1 MDQKLDNLI
10 EKYLAWDKNPK
21 THDEIQA
28 LVDKGDREQLSARL
42 TGYLSFG
49 TAGIRARVE
58 GGFKRLNN
66 LTVIQITHGFARH
79 MRNVFGN
86 QKLSVCIG
94 YDGRFDSKA
103 FSEYA
108 ANVFIRNDIEV
119 YLFSEVVP
127 TPVTA
132 YGTVNLKCQAGLM
145 ITASHNPKEDNG
157 YKAYWTNGA
166 QIIEPHDIEIC
177 KIAYGEF
184 QPRDEYWEKDFIHQS
199 PLLHSADSAIE
210 DYINV
215 EQQRV
220 LDKDLNSKSK
230 VKFTYSAFHGVGY
243 KLSKRLFEAYG
254 FPPENFITVKEQAY
268 PDPNFPTV
276 RFPNPEEGAKVL
288 QLCFE
293 TADAAGSTV
302 ILANDPDADRLQMAE
317 KQSNG
322 NWRVFTGNEMGTL
335 LTWWVWKNWRE
346 RNPDADLKNVYFLN
360 SVVSSQF
367 AKTMAAVEGFQNRTT
382 LTGFKWMGNLA
393 DELRQKGATV
403 VLAWEESIGFMPG
416 SSMDK
421 DGVISVAMF
430 AELATWLSVNG
441 MSLNT
446 QLLEIYKKYG
456 FHLVK
461 SNYYVVPNPSVT
473 KTLFSDL
480 RHDAKYPTTV
490 GTQKV
495 KYIRDL
501 TTGYDNEQ
509 EGNKAIL
516 PLSTS
521 SEMITFTLEN
531 GSIATLRA
539 SGTEPK
545 VKYYI
550 ELITEPGKEDIEG
563 VIQTFAEFERDVVES
578 LLRPTIYGL
587 IARD

>member
-1 MDQKLDNLI
+1 MEQNLDKLI
-10 EKYLAWDKNPK
+10 ENYLAWDKNPK
-21 THDEIQA
+21 TRDQIQA
-28 LVDKGDREQLSARL
+28 LVDKGDREKLGARL
-42 TGYLSFG
+42 YGLLSFG
-49 TAGIRARVE
+49 TAGIRAPVE
-58 GGFKRLNN
+58 GGFKRLNY

-86 QKLSVCIG
+86 EKLSVCIG
-94 YDGRFDSKA
+94 YDGRFDSKV
-103 FSEYA
+103 FSEFA

-132 YGTVNLKCQAGLM
+132 FGTVSLKCNAGLM

-157 YKAYWTNGA
+157 YKVYWVNGA

-177 KIAYGEF
+177 KIAYAEP
-184 QPRDEYWEKDFIHQS
+184 QPRNEYWERDFIHTS
-199 PLLHSADSAIE
+199 PMLHSADAAIE
-210 DYINV
+210 DYINT
-215 EQQRV
+215 EKQRV
-220 LDKDLNSKSK
+220 FDKDLNSRSK
-230 VKFTYSAFHGVGY
+230 IKFTYSAFHGVGY
-243 KLSKRLFEAYG
+243 KLSKRMFEEYG
-254 FPPENFITVKEQAY
+254 FPPENFIAVKEQAY

-288 QLCFE
+288 QLCFQ
-293 TADAAGSTV
+293 TADAADSTV
-302 ILANDPDADRLQMAE
+302 VLANDPDADRLQLAE
-317 KQSNG
+317 KAPNG
-322 NWRVFTGNEMGTL
+322 TWRVFSGNEMGTL

-346 RNPDADLKNVYFLN
+346 RNPDADLKKVWFLN
-360 SVVSSQF
+360 SAVSSQF

-393 DELRQKGATV
+393 DELRQKGNTV

-441 MSLNT
+441 MSFAT
-446 QLLEIYKKYG
+446 QLLTIYKKYG

-461 SNYYVVPNPSVT
+461 SNYYVVPNPAVT
-473 KTLFSDL
+473 KSLFADL
-480 RHDAKYPTTV
+480 RHEAKYPTTI
-490 GTQKV
+490 GTQNV

-509 EGNKAIL
+509 EGNKAVL

-550 ELITEPGKEDIEG
+550 ELITEPGKEDIDS
-563 VIQTFAEFERDVVES
+563 VVRDFVKFENDVVQS
-578 LLRPTIYGL
+578 LLQPTKYGL